1 MIFTLGGGPSV
12 MVHLRMSGSFSME
25 PGPHDRV
32 VISLSGGL
40 QLCFS
45 DPRKFGRWKVV
56 NDPQQALAALGPD
69 ALTRA
74 FNLRRFMADLRRR
87 NRMIKP
93 LLLDQGVVAGLGNIY
108 ADEALWR
115 RRCTQSGAVIR

>member
-12 MVHLRMSGSFSME
+12 MVHLAYVRQFFHGAGAAMTAWSS
-25 PGPHDRV
+25 V
-32 VISLSGGL
+32 LSGGL

-74 FNLRRFMADLRRR
+74 FNLRRC
-87 NRMIKP
+87 
-93 LLLDQGVVAGLGNIY
+93 
-108 ADEALWR
+108 LWPI
-115 RRCTQSGAVIR
+115 CVGGTV